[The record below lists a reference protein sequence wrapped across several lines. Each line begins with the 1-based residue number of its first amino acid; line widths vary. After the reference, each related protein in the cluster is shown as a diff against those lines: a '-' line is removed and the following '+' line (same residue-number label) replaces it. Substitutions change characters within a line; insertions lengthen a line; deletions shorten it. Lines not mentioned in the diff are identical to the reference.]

1 MANKSKIWT
10 ITSMV
15 AAAMG
20 NKPTQHS
27 VQIKR
32 GKDKHFMLCDVG
44 VGGDCI
50 YARFYYPLK
59 TKDSMPTEVA
69 INPKMATE
77 ILAQQKALTP
87 TLKQQRKIEVRAA
100 KGAKK
105 ALKKQA
111 KVDKVSKKDT
121 KPPKAKATK
130 KVKDVKKAKPK
141 TVVAPPAPVQ

>member
-20 NKPTQHS
+20 NKTTQHS

-69 INPKMATE
+69 INPAQAKE
-77 ILAQQKALTP
+77 ILLQQKDLTP
-87 TLKQQRKIEVRAA
+87 TVKQQRKSDAKAA
-100 KGAKK
+100 KQ

-130 KVKDVKKAKPK
+130 KVKSKVAA
-141 TVVAPPAPVQ
+141 APPAPVQ